1 MPDDAMGTLLVG
13 YDVEHSGPEPV
24 IPPSSSKQPAR
35 MNDSGCRRRSSS
47 SAGRS
52 NAGCRRSGHKRRTRS
67 FEPLSMDVQ
76 PYRYDAIG
84 ALRARGPVLVR

>member
-1 MPDDAMGTLLVG
+1 MPDDATGTLLVG

-24 IPPSSSKQPAR
+24 TPPSSSKQPAR
-35 MNDSGCRRRSSS
+35 MNDSGCRCRRRSSS

-52 NAGCRRSGHKRRTRS
+52 NAGYRRSGHKRRTRS

-76 PYRYDAIG
+76 PYWYG
-84 ALRARGPVLVR
+84 ALRARASVLFR

>member
-1 MPDDAMGTLLVG
+1 MPDDAMGTLLLG

-24 IPPSSSKQPAR
+24 TPPSSSKQPAC

-52 NAGCRRSGHKRRTRS
+52 NAGYRRSGHKRRTRS
-67 FEPLSMDVQ
+67 FEPLSLDVQ
-76 PYRYDAIG
+76 PYWYDAIG
-84 ALRARGPVLVR
+84 ALWARAPVLVR